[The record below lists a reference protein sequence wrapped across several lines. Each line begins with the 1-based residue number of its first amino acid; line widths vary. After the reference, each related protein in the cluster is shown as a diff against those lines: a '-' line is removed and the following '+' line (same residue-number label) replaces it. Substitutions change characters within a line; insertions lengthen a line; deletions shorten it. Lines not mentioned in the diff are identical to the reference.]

1 MAAIPFGFVG
11 AVLAHFFLGMPLSMF
26 SLLGM
31 LALGGVVVND
41 SIVYVT
47 AANENRLAGKAPVE
61 AAVDA
66 ACRRFRPILLTTVT
80 TFFGLSPIIL
90 ETSPEAQMMI
100 PMAVTLAFGIL
111 VSTIFVLLLV
121 PSLFVMVEN
130 LRRGIASV
138 GTREEE
144 GEPPAG

>member
-1 MAAIPFGFVG
+1 
-11 AVLAHFFLGMPLSMF
+11 MF

-47 AANENRLAGKAPVE
+47 AANENRRQGQAPE
-61 AAVDA
+61 AAAVHA
-66 ACRRFRPILLTTVT
+66 ACRRFRPILLTTMT
-80 TFFGLSPIIL
+80 TFLGLSPIIL

-111 VSTIFVLLLV
+111 VATIFVLLLV
-121 PSLFVMVEN
+121 PCLFVLVEH
-130 LRRGIASV
+130 LRAPITVRS
-138 GTREEE
+138 T
-144 GEPPAG
+144 PADLGADDPAPGSSRIPSGS